1 MYSVSFLLTGQFS
14 QAWDAGFGANAPAH
28 RLDEFPAG
36 YSSAGF
42 SPALP
47 ASTHGGQVAISRIY
61 LLWPEY
67 ARPGN
72 NEPHHIGGP
81 TTTRAF

>member
-47 ASTHGGQVAISRIY
+47 ASTHGDKSPSRGSTCSGRKTRD
-61 LLWPEY
+61 PEITS
-67 ARPGN
+67 
-72 NEPHHIGGP
+72 HTTIGGP